1 MKFFKNEPRRGETPR
16 ASHAD
21 KSFVAPQNAHLT
33 EEGLFLEVSSRIYM
47 PRDTEEERR
56 ESCSRNQLG
65 LLSNDNR

>member
-1 MKFFKNEPRRGETPR
+1 MKFFKNEPRRGDTPR
-16 ASHAD
+16 AFH
-21 KSFVAPQNAHLT
+21 APQNAHLT

-65 LLSNDNR
+65 LL